1 MKGKDAEFTCTV
13 KKIVRTELDEL
24 NDEYAQDH
32 SEFDTLDE
40 YKADLKKQITERK
53 EKEAKQARKDNGV
66 SKAASNATIEIP
78 EAMLDTRA
86 DEMVQ
91 NFARRLQAQG
101 MSLEQYMK
109 YTGADV
115 NQMRAQVKPQAEIQ
129 IRNELVLEK
138 IAETEKIEVTDEDVN
153 KEIENMAKAYNMKV
167 EDISKLIDDEQK
179 ESIRKELAVQKAADL
194 IADNA
199 VEVEKKEEEA
209 APAEEKKE
217 EE

>member
-1 MKGKDAEFTCTV
+1 
-13 KKIVRTELDEL
+13 
-24 NDEYAQDH
+24 
-32 SEFDTLDE
+32 
-40 YKADLKKQITERK
+40 
-53 EKEAKQARKDNGV
+53 
-66 SKAASNATIEIP
+66 
-78 EAMLDTRA
+78 MLDTRA

>member
-1 MKGKDAEFTCTV
+1 
-13 KKIVRTELDEL
+13 
-24 NDEYAQDH
+24 
-32 SEFDTLDE
+32 
-40 YKADLKKQITERK
+40 
-53 EKEAKQARKDNGV
+53 
-66 SKAASNATIEIP
+66 
-78 EAMLDTRA
+78 
-86 DEMVQ
+86 EMVQ